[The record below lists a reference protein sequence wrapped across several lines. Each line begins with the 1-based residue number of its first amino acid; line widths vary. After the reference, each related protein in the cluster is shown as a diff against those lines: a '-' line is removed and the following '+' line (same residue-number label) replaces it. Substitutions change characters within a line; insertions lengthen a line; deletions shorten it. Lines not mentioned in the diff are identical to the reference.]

1 MRRTER
7 ALATL
12 EQHPSIEVR
21 LYNPFQLRSWGALG
35 NAAGVQETGSEAYQA
50 AWYTKLIDYALCDAD
65 VTKVNVFKLVDE
77 TSLLGWQSG
86 LFYVGYVPKLSA
98 AAFPAELERTSRMCP
113 TGDAAWFSPSSQPA
127 SDGGAGLARQLA
139 RKAVVALR
147 AASGVR

>member
-1 MRRTER
+1 MAVTTRPD
-7 ALATL
+7 
-12 EQHPSIEVR
+12 PSPEVANA
-21 LYNPFQLRSWGALG
+21 YSGWE

-113 TGDAAWFSPSSQPA
+113 TGDAAWFSPSSQRA
-127 SDGGAGLARQLA
+127 SDGGAALARQLA
-139 RKAVVALR
+139 RKAVVALK
-147 AASGVR
+147 AAVH